1 MKEGNKMEKSEITK
15 MREEEFNFLKEELK
29 KMDAQIKEFGYKS
42 GTIQTQEKLWELRE
56 KVNNKI
62 NEFIRIYPALFK

>member
-1 MKEGNKMEKSEITK
+1 MKEPKKMEKSEITK

>member
-1 MKEGNKMEKSEITK
+1 MEKSEIIK

-29 KMDAQIKEFGYKS
+29 RMDAQIKEFGYKS
-42 GTIQTQEKLWELRE
+42 GTIQTQEKLWELRG

>member
-1 MKEGNKMEKSEITK
+1 MEKSEITK